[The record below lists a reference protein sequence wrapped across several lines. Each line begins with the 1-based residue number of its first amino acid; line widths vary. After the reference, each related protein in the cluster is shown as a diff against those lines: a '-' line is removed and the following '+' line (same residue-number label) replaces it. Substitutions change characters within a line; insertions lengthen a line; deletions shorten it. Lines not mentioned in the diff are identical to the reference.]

1 LGFLTAK
8 RKWIIIAGV
17 VLLVIIIAAAT
28 AGGVVG
34 SRNRNAPSQRYSND
48 IESFSNFSL
57 VLKNSEEDGC

>member
-1 LGFLTAK
+1 M
-8 RKWIIIAGV
+8 IIAGV